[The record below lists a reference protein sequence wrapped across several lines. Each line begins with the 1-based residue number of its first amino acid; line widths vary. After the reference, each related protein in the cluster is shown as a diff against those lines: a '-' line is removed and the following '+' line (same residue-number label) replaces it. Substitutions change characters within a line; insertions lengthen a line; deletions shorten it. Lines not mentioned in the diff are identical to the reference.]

1 MNLFLFLKQLRF
13 PFTFSNGISFHV
25 SLLPNRL
32 SVGQWVSR
40 LFAFPKI
47 VLPPAII
54 AQDIAGF
61 WVKRGGPEAP
71 TTLLF
76 LFLMLLRVGVF
87 SGLWC
92 LKRLKSAKKNLGL
105 CKLLLNFVTF
115 RTTFF
120 FF

>member
-1 MNLFLFLKQLRF
+1 MLNKLLSH
-13 PFTFSNGISFHV
+13 FTFSN

-47 VLPPAII
+47 VLPPAIV
-54 AQDIAGF
+54 AQEIAGC
-61 WVKRGGPEAP
+61 WVKQGGPEAP

-76 LFLMLLRVGVF
+76 LFLMLWMEVF

-92 LKRLKSAKKNLGL
+92 LKRLKSAKKNPGL
-105 CKLLLNFVTF
+105 RKLLLNFVTF

-120 FF
+120 F